1 MEQGRLAVTHAF
13 QFNYRTTPAN
23 QIPFG
28 IWTIPE
34 ISVLG
39 ETEETLQARQQLY
52 LVGRALYERNP
63 RGLVLGEKY
72 GMLKLIFS
80 TGDLKLLGVHII
92 GQEACELIAT
102 GMMTLEM
109 NATAR
114 DIIGLC
120 FNFPSLADMYKYAAY
135 DALGEYRE
143 GLRA

>member
-13 QFNYRTTPAN
+13 QLNYRTTPAN

-39 ETEETLQARQQLY
+39 ETEETLQARQQPY
-52 LVGRALYERNP
+52 LVGRALYEHNP

-80 TGDLKLLGVHII
+80 AEDLKI
-92 GQEACELIAT
+92 T
-102 GMMTLEM
+102 GSPHHRAGSLRVD
-109 NATAR
+109 R
-114 DIIGLC
+114 DR
-120 FNFPSLADMYKYAAY
+120 ND
-135 DALGEYRE
+135 DD
-143 GLRA
+143 